1 MAELVWDEGM
11 SVGIDSLDNDHK
23 KLIAILAQLMSA
35 KNEKL
40 GQDDIDVIF
49 ERLEGYCLSHFAREE
64 ALLAKIDY
72 KQLEAHKLSHQA
84 FIKKIP
90 QLKEQWF
97 AKVTE
102 SEAVKDKIILFLQQ
116 WLIKHILEED
126 LDYVSA
132 IHCFQE
138 FSRYEKDKKAKH
150 PWLRFF
156 SIKLSHCLILSH
168 RVLITTL
175 LPVAAV
181 LLLCFF
187 ILKDNYQR
195 YDSIS
200 KVLGLNS
207 VIEQVNGIS
216 HSLQAERGLSTGYTS
231 SNYRS
236 FAKQLRQ
243 RRKSTDA
250 KIQYFLWLLEQSANQ
265 EIKVSVSRY
274 MTNFQEI
281 VANLS
286 RHRMHLDQKIVGFE
300 ETYHAYT
307 QLIGQLLSV
316 SDHLVHIEIGSSH
329 ANDISAINA
338 ILRYKEFMGQI
349 RAIGMKMAE
358 NHQDN
363 IYGNVEVSLLIGKQL
378 NTLLIFKNAA
388 SSAQKSICGHYCDAF
403 ALRQHLES
411 SYLETMQFEDK
422 DVRAARWFKVMSAK
436 VDNLNSV
443 VQRLINEFDGQIYIE
458 SQKLKK
464 EGYLIILAMLI
475 FLLVAIFF
483 ALVLNYSIISPVR
496 KLTYALNDMSEGQN
510 NIHFNHIDSK
520 DEIGSMQL
528 AFEKLRRKLLQGDV
542 YKATVSQQQ
551 KEIKYRKSQ
560 QDHFQQLALTDALT
574 GAVNRHHFNEV
585 LDQEIAN
592 VNNHGSPLSIML
604 LDIDHFKSVND
615 RYGHG
620 VGDEVL
626 VMFYQTCV
634 EAVRSSDVVARIGGE
649 EFVIIMPNTQLVN
662 AQKFAE
668 RLRQKIAKLELNI
681 ANNQISVTVSIGVS
695 QWQSEYFTNAE
706 TFVAHADKS
715 LYQAKNSGRN
725 KVVVAQQ

>member
-126 LDYVSA
+126 LDYVPA

-358 NHQDN
+358 NHQEN

-388 SSAQKSICGHYCDAF
+388 NSAQKSICGHYCDAF

>member
-126 LDYVSA
+126 LDYVPA

-156 SIKLSHCLILSH
+156 SMKLSHCLILSH

>member
-126 LDYVSA
+126 LDYVPA